1 MRSRRSTALRTG
13 TAARGGFSS
22 PSCSQGGYWPVNIR
36 VNEDR
41 TRYYDAFAAWNAA
54 GEAGPM
60 TALIAERAA
69 AQLEVVLEACE
80 LRDRHPV

>member
-1 MRSRRSTALRTG
+1 M
-13 TAARGGFSS
+13 
-22 PSCSQGGYWPVNIR
+22 
-36 VNEDR
+36 NEDR